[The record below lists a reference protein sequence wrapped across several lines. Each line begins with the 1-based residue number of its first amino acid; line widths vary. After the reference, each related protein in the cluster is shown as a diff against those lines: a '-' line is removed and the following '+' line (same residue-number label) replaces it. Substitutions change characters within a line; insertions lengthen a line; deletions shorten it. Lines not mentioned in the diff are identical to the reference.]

1 MTGMNR
7 AAAALRSSGR
17 RRTVGALVALAIGLS
32 LAVAACQPAIPGFL
46 GASGGPAI
54 QAAPQV
60 AVPAKAQPVQATARL
75 PLPEVASPV
84 GDRPATTV
92 QYTIEAKEVIALL
105 DDGVSYDFWTF
116 GGTIPGPMLRVRQGD
131 TVEITL
137 KNAPDSKAHHS
148 IDLHAV
154 TGPGGGARAT
164 DVAPGESARFSF
176 RALNPGVYVYHCAM
190 APVAYHIANGMYGMI
205 VVEPPGGLTKVDH
218 EFYVMQGEVYTDGK
232 TGDKGH
238 HAMNFDKLTD
248 ERPDYVLFD
257 GSVGSLSGDRALKS
271 KVGDTVRIFFGNGG
285 PNLPSSFHMIG
296 EIFDRVHPEGASEVE
311 TNVQTTLVP
320 PGGATMVELKTD
332 YPGNYVLVDHAL
344 GRLMKGASGSLMVEG
359 AANPDVFQADKDLPM
374 AGH

>member
-1 MTGMNR
+1 MMK
-7 AAAALRSSGR
+7 AISVLRSGGR
-17 RRTVGALVALAIGLS
+17 PRASALVAMLIVLS
-32 LAVAACQPAIPGFL
+32 VVTAGCQAGIPGL
-46 GASGGPAI
+46 LAAPGDSIGKT
-54 QAAPQV
+54 APQV
-60 AVPAKAQPVQATARL
+60 AAQPTAGPVKASSRL
-75 PLPEVASPV
+75 PLPVVAAPV

-92 QYTIEAKEVIALL
+92 KYTIEAKEVTALL
-105 DDGVSYDFWTF
+105 DDGISYDFWTF
-116 GGTIPGPMLRVRQGD
+116 GGTVPGPMLRVRQGD

-164 DVAPGESARFSF
+164 DVAPGESASF
-176 RALNPGVYVYHCAM
+176 TFKALNPGVFVYHCAM

-218 EFYVMQGEVYTDGK
+218 EFYVMQGEVYTDAK

-238 HAMNFDKLTD
+238 HAANFDKLVD
-248 ERPDYVLFD
+248 EHADYVIFD
-257 GSVGSLSGDRALKS
+257 GSVGSLTGDRALKS
-271 KVGDTVRIFFGNGG
+271 SVGDTVRVFFGVGG
-285 PNLPSSFHMIG
+285 PNLSSSFHIIG
-296 EIFDRVHPEGASEVE
+296 EIFDRIHPEAASEVQ

-332 YPGNYVLVDHAL
+332 YPGNYILVDHAL
-344 GRLMKGASGSLMVEG
+344 GRLTKGASGILTVDG
-359 AANPDVFQADKDLPM
+359 QANPDVFRADKDAPA